1 MRRSKGF
8 TLVELLVVIAII
20 GVLVALLLPAVQS
33 ARESAR
39 RLQCLNHLKQLGLGS
54 LNFESTHG
62 YLPTSGWGW
71 RWQPDPNRGYG
82 IDQPGG
88 WAYNLLDFIELKNL
102 RDIGRGMDVTTRRDL
117 NDPRIQLVQTP
128 ISTFNCPS
136 RRTAGTYPLVRN
148 DFLGYNLRGCLA
160 ASRRYP
166 AGCEVA
172 RSDYQ
177 INSGNRIPPLDN
189 GLPRAGETGGP
200 GSYEAAETA
209 FDWWPYDDPNEISGI
224 SSAHSSFRL
233 AMITDGTSNTMLIG
247 EKYLNPDNY
256 VTGQDP
262 ADDQNIFLGMDRD
275 VNGFTGR
282 GNDENNNEVLRPE
295 QDTPGLA
302 LTGYEFGSAHPGV
315 FNVVHCDGSVASL
328 SFDIDDLVHFH
339 LGGRNDGERGSTLP

>member
-1 MRRSKGF
+1 MRSQKAF

-20 GVLVALLLPAVQS
+20 GVLVSLLLPAVQA

-39 RLQCLNHLKQLGLGS
+39 RMQCSNQLKQMGLAS
-54 LNFESTHG
+54 LNFESTYG

-88 WAYNLLDFIELKNL
+88 WAYNILDFMELSNM
-102 RDIGRGMDVTTRRDL
+102 RAIGRGTVVTEVANRD
-117 NDPRIQLVQTP
+117 DPRLELVQTP
-128 ISTFNCPS
+128 IPVFNCPT
-136 RRTAGTYPLVRN
+136 RRAAVAYPMIRN
-148 DFLGYNLRGCLA
+148 SYLGNNFRGCSA
-160 ASRRYP
+160 NRRFP
-166 AGCEVA
+166 CSVT

-177 INSGNRIPPLDN
+177 INSGNSVPFQN
-189 GLPRAGETGGP
+189 GQYLGGETAGP
-200 GSYEAAETA
+200 ARYESAET
-209 FDWWPYDDPNEISGI
+209 FDWWPYDDPDQMSGI

-233 AMITDGTSNTMLIG
+233 AMITDGTTNTMLIG
-247 EKYLNPDNY
+247 EKYLRTDFY
-256 VTGQDP
+256 ETGDDP
-262 ADDQNIFLGMDRD
+262 ADDQNIFVAMDRD
-275 VNGFTGR
+275 VNGLTGR
-282 GNDENNNEVLRPE
+282 GSDNGDNEVLRPE